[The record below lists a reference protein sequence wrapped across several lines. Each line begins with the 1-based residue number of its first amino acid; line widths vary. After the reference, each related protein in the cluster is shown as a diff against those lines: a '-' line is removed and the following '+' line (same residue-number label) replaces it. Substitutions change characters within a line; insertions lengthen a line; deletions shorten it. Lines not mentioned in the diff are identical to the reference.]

1 MGSGNDN
8 WNWENG
14 HGNSWDVFEPDRTNP
29 DPHAS
34 GGGGGNNF
42 SGGGG
47 GGGCAVFLI
56 FLAATPTLALAG
68 NLLWGA

>member
-29 DPHAS
+29 DPHNS
-34 GGGGGNNF
+34 GTSNNTDF
-42 SGGGG
+42 GGG
-47 GGGCAVFLI
+47 GGGCAILLI
-56 FLAATPTLALAG
+56 GLAAVPALTAWAG
-68 NLLWGA
+68 SLLFGA

>member
-34 GGGGGNNF
+34 GSGGGPNL
-42 SGGGG
+42 GG
-47 GGGCAVFLI
+47 GGGCAVL
-56 FLAATPTLALAG
+56 LAVMAAGPAVVWAG
-68 NLLWGA
+68 NLFWGT